1 MGRTQGFVEKRK
13 KGRRDWTK
21 GQRKRGVKREENRS
35 KPKKSTKILLTGK
48 CHSHDSRIAPVSCL
62 PPENV
67 PTFLSYPHAGKKR
80 QQGAPV
86 SAQLNKDE
94 MTTLEMDREVIRCK
108 TCGLVQYR
116 TRTGN
121 CRRCVRALPQRLEF
135 MIPPPPPAEEA
146 ADEPVSEKLVN
157 QQTVENIGQRI
168 RQLRESRSMTQSQLQ
183 SRSKVSRSY
192 LSRIESG
199 QITPSL
205 GTLEKISEALN
216 VGLNR
221 FFIPESDGEALLED
235 PFIQGLRPFL
245 RQLDWEQWQ
254 SILKRLQAISDH
266 LQAAP
271 ANGHLAGHI
280 GTGHSNG
287 AAHAHL
293 HPQGYAVRPSGPFGA
308 ASKPA
313 FLRTLAR

>member
-1 MGRTQGFVEKRK
+1 MSVQ
-13 KGRRDWTK
+13 
-21 GQRKRGVKREENRS
+21 
-35 KPKKSTKILLTGK
+35 
-48 CHSHDSRIAPVSCL
+48 IADKETMNS
-62 PPENV
+62 
-67 PTFLSYPHAGKKR
+67 
-80 QQGAPV
+80 
-86 SAQLNKDE
+86 
-94 MTTLEMDREVIRCK
+94 LEMDREVIRCK

-135 MIPPPPPAEEA
+135 LIPPPAPPEEA
-146 ADEPVSEKLVN
+146 AAEPASEKFAN
-157 QQTVENIGQRI
+157 QETVENIGQRI
-168 RQLRESRSMTQSQLQ
+168 RQLRESRAMTQSQLQ

-199 QITPSL
+199 QMTPSL

-266 LQAAP
+266 VHAAPVTLRPIGNPARMPQPAP
-271 ANGHLAGHI
+271 ANGNGHSGHI
-280 GTGHSNG
+280 GAVHSNG
-287 AAHAHL
+287 HALTHS
-293 HPQGYAVRPSGPFGA
+293 HGQPQGYVLRRPGTGPVFQR
-308 ASKPA
+308 PV
-313 FLRTLAR
+313 AR